1 MLLQI
6 KNFRFWMQAK
16 MGQRGAALVEYAILL
31 AFVAVI
37 GAAFIGSSDGT
48 LAGNITKIVTKIKDL
63 LAWMEREDSLEKKNA
78 SEYGY
83 KTYTG
88 IKAKNDFWSLVAEGI
103 IPNTVKV
110 GEYTYRINRSHW
122 LPPV

>member
-6 KNFRFWMQAK
+6 KNLHFWMQAK
-16 MGQRGAALVEYAILL
+16 MGQRGTALVEYAILL

-63 LAWMEREDSLEKKNA
+63 LGTAAGTSSSSN
-78 SEYGY
+78 
-83 KTYTG
+83 
-88 IKAKNDFWSLVAEGI
+88 
-103 IPNTVKV
+103 
-110 GEYTYRINRSHW
+110 
-122 LPPV
+122 